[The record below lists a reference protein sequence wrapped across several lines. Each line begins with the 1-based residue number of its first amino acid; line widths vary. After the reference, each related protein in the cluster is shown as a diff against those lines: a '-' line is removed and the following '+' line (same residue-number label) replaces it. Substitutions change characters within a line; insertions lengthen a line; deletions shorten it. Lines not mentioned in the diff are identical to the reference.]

1 MRARKEQIVWCYL
14 VVTGGRLPEN
24 LDNLLGAMREVMP
37 DIAESDLRTAIAW
50 ALRQIP
56 LTAPEPENPASACE
70 RRNTNPQWF

>member
-1 MRARKEQIVWCYL
+1 MRQRFLPWTDGDLQ
-14 VVTGGRLPEN
+14 GLPEN